1 MTAAAPAG
9 CPLTPRQFQVMSR
22 LAAGETY
29 GETAHDLGL
38 SYSTVDTHAHNA
50 YRRLGIL
57 GRGRAAAVVVMKDS
71 GWLGAPPRRPH
82 DDDDSRDVTG
92 AQQAYVDL
100 FVRLCE
106 RRRHRDALKLAVA
119 YELLIRG
126 ECSRAPP
133 VAGRPDID
141 ELLLR
146 MARGL
151 RRRI

>member
-1 MTAAAPAG
+1 
-9 CPLTPRQFQVMSR
+9 MSR

-29 GETAHDLGL
+29 GEMAHDLGL
-38 SYSTVDTHAHNA
+38 SYGTVGTHAHNA

-82 DDDDSRDVTG
+82 DDDDSRDVTSQ
-92 AQQAYVDL
+92 QQAYSDL
-100 FVRLCE
+100 FVRLCQ
-106 RRRHRDALKLAVA
+106 RRRRRDAVKLAVA

-126 ECSRAPP
+126 ECSSAPP

-141 ELLLR
+141 ALLLR
-146 MARGL
+146 MAHGL
-151 RRRI
+151 LRPI